1 MGARSRRPGKTRFYV
16 GYKKHTLRLWIS
28 GHTPAIMLA
37 PLVSWA
43 TPAHVPQGYLLKPS
57 LWYCRQRIG
66 WSPHIVVGD
75 MGYIHQETKRWL
87 RQEWKIAV
95 LTRLKADMQLASPY
109 RHDQPMRCP
118 QGQALSWLNYDPQ
131 SGQQWYGVSDEN
143 PLCAACWQQ
152 NACER
157 EFAYEADRH
166 ETFLGMI
173 PLNTKPGWK
182 LVHSARSWIESSQSF
197 EKNQLGLDALFLNSL
212 ALTWTMSLLA
222 DSVALL
228 RNLAQLR
235 AAPRSNI
242 LQKLFPRQTTFGF

>member
-28 GHTPAIMLA
+28 GHTPAVMFA

-43 TPAHVPQGYLLKPS
+43 TPAHVPEGYLLKPS
-57 LWYCRQRIG
+57 LWYCRRQIE
-66 WSPHIVVGD
+66 WWPHVVVGD

-87 RQEWKIAV
+87 REHWNIAV

-109 RHDQPMRCP
+109 RHDLPMHCP
-118 QGQALSWLNYDPQ
+118 QGQPLTWLNYDAQ
-131 SGQQWYGVSDEN
+131 SGQQWYGVADPD

-152 NACER
+152 YKCGR
-157 EFAYEADRH
+157 EFAYEVARH

-173 PLNTKPGWK
+173 PLNTKAGWK
-182 LVHSARSWIESSQSF
+182 LVHSARSWIEAAQSF
-197 EKNQLGLDALFLNSL
+197 EKNQLGLERIFLNSL
-212 ALTWTMSLLA
+212 ALTWTVSLLA

-228 RNLAQLR
+228 RCLVQLR
-235 AAPRSNI
+235 AAPKPNV
-242 LQKLFPRQTTFGF
+242 LQGLLPQQTTFGF